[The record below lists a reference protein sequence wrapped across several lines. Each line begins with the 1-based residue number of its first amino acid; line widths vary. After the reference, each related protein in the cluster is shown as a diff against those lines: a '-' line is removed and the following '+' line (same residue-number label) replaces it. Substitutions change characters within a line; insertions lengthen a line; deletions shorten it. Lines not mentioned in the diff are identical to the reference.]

1 MCIEQ
6 ECSQGTL
13 KVKAMYSISPY
24 KTITCMVYTY
34 VGHHVLYTRDIHC
47 VSFQCDVTWWY
58 AMVCYYERIV
68 YYKYTTQDI
77 WICWGKKK
85 STFQAM
91 QQLTSSIV
99 CHSTVYTI

>member
-1 MCIEQ
+1 MRIEQ

-47 VSFQCDVTWWY
+47 VSFQCDVT
-58 AMVCYYERIV
+58 
-68 YYKYTTQDI
+68 
-77 WICWGKKK
+77 
-85 STFQAM
+85 
-91 QQLTSSIV
+91 
-99 CHSTVYTI
+99 